1 MLKAN
6 DINDGYVPRPGGY
19 EGRKE
24 SCMIQEIIM
33 QYAKALQT
41 NDVRL
46 ARYIERELAML
57 GMDEMTLIFL
67 TNKYLKE
74 ERS

>member
-1 MLKAN
+1 ML
-6 DINDGYVPRPGGY
+6 
-19 EGRKE
+19 
-24 SCMIQEIIM
+24 QEIIM